1 MPLQVSL
8 TSSTCYIY
16 RAARIDFFA
25 IRPLRIGEELV
36 IDYGVSCWRTLTRT
50 RTRTL
55 ALVLALALALSP
67 SLETLT
73 RNPR

>member
-8 TSSTCYIY
+8 TSEYLL

-36 IDYGVSCWRTLTRT
+36 IDYGGAAGAR
-50 RTRTL
+50 
-55 ALVLALALALSP
+55 
-67 SLETLT
+67 
-73 RNPR
+73 

>member
-8 TSSTCYIY
+8 TSEYLL

-25 IRPLRIGEELV
+25 IRPLHIGEELV
-36 IDYGVSCWRTLTRT
+36 IDYGVSCWRTLT